1 VTRPSEAARKAVLK
15 VLEKVELLRRRR
27 LQATGFSKKT

>member
-1 VTRPSEAARKAVLK
+1 ME

-27 LQATGFSKKT
+27 LQATGFRLQQNKDLMPEA